1 MNSNTRAAY
10 APECHGVYA
19 CRLYS
24 AQECAA
30 VLAKARALNS
40 WHEAEITVED
50 DQGAPASITDA
61 STRKAR
67 LMDGIAGG
75 PLLDEFEARVRRE
88 VLPHIRDT
96 WGIELNEL
104 AGTQLVQYQSGGH
117 YDTHQDGGGSYANRY
132 FTVVCYL
139 NSDFEGGCT
148 SFPTIPHVVRPETGK
163 VAVFPSTYY
172 HCAEPVTRGEK
183 SVLVTWV
190 CGPVPVK
197 WI

>member
-1 MNSNTRAAY
+1 MNTKAVSAY

-24 AQECAA
+24 AAECAA
-30 VLAKARALNS
+30 VLAQARALDS

-50 DQGAPASITDA
+50 DHGASESITDV

-67 LMDGIAGG
+67 LIDSTRGAPI
-75 PLLDEFEARVRRE
+75 LDEFEARVRRE
-88 VLPHIRDT
+88 VLPLVRDT
-96 WGIELNEL
+96 WGVDLHEL
-104 AGTQLVQYQSGGH
+104 AGTQLVHYQPGGH
-117 YDTHQDGGGSYANRY
+117 YAAHQDGGGAYANRY

-139 NSDFEGGCT
+139 NADFDGGCT
-148 SFPTIPHVVRPETGK
+148 SFPTIPYVVRPETGK
-163 VAVFPSTYY
+163 IVVFPSAYY
-172 HCAEPVTRGEK
+172 HCAEPVIHGEK